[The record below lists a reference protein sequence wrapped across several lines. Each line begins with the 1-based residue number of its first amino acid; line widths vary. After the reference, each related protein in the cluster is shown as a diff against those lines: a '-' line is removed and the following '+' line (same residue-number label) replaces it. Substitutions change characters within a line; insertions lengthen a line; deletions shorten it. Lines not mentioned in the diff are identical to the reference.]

1 MIQSMTGFA
10 SKTLALTN
18 TTGEKTNISISLK
31 TLNYRFFET
40 TFKLPYL
47 LSSLETKL
55 IKICKEKLIRGH
67 VYLTVHLSNPNLFRS
82 GVQPA
87 LTIIQG
93 YVDAI
98 NEIRERQSIIEAIS
112 LDHILQLPN
121 VFVVEES
128 DLDQEIE
135 QSILTT
141 IDELIQAV
149 ITARKM
155 EGESLS
161 YDLFA
166 RMDAMAEEINAI
178 EIAYTALIS
187 AHKEEINRVAQE
199 IAARPPAAP
208 VDENSQTA
216 NRQEGLYALLNKM
229 DIHEEIIRFKSH
241 VSDMREQLVS
251 PIPEKG
257 KRLDFTLQELGRE
270 INTIAAKCSD
280 ATISKRAI
288 NAKVE
293 IEKAREQVQNIV

>member
-1 MIQSMTGFA
+1 MQSMTGFA

-47 LSSLETKL
+47 FSSLETKL
-55 IKICKEKLIRGH
+55 IKICKQKLIRGH

-87 LTIIQG
+87 LTTIQG

-98 NEIRERQSIIEAIS
+98 NQIRERQSIVEAIS
-112 LDHILQLPN
+112 LNHILQLPN

-128 DLDQEIE
+128 DLDQEVE
-135 QSILTT
+135 QSILAA
-141 IDELIQAV
+141 IDELIESV
-149 ITARKM
+149 IAARKM
-155 EGESLS
+155 EGESLLL
-161 YDLFA
+161 DLSA
-166 RMDAMAEEINAI
+166 RMDAMTEEINVI
-178 EIAYTALIS
+178 EIAYKALIG
-187 AHKEEINRVAQE
+187 AHKEKINRIMQEVA
-199 IAARPPAAP
+199 AA
-208 VDENSQTA
+208 DEASQATI
-216 NRQEGLYALLNKM
+216 RQEGLYALLDKM

-241 VSDMREQLVS
+241 VSDMREQLAS
-251 PIPEKG
+251 STLEKG